1 MAGYVIVD
9 DQITDEAVFAEFRER
24 VGVTVEAFGGRF
36 LVRGG
41 EIEVFDGDWQPD
53 RIVVIEFESVE
64 RAKEWLN
71 SPEFAGIREIGI
83 RSANASVIIVQ
94 GV

>member
-1 MAGYVIVD
+1 MAGYVIVE

-24 VGVTVEAFGGRF
+24 VAPTVEAFGGRF

-41 EIEVFDGDWQPD
+41 EIEVFDGDWQPG

-64 RAKEWLN
+64 RAEAWLN
-71 SPEFAGIREIGI
+71 SPEFAEIREIGT
-83 RSANASVIIVQ
+83 RSANANVIIVQ
-94 GV
+94 GT

>member
-1 MAGYVIVD
+1 MAGYVIVE

-24 VGVTVEAFGGRF
+24 VAPTVEDFGGRF

-71 SPEFAGIREIGI
+71 SPEFAEVREIGT

-94 GV
+94 GI